1 MNEFLTISRIAAIP
15 LAGILWSCI
24 WGLNEIR
31 KFTGEYPV
39 AFNWHTGKDFALAAS
54 YIALGCA
61 SGLMLWGIFNGIE
74 VITWRG
80 LLLVAGIF
88 GIFLF
93 FGKFR
98 PWAKWIKRTV
108 PVDRHWADKSH
119 PTAQEL
125 AALSHELRMAFLN
138 GPAECLRVMPKA
150 IAAIETLAAERPEI
164 ERLRA
169 DMVSIVSELR
179 YRLNASTLD
188 PVTAAHI
195 ADVLDQLDQ
204 AVRSMHD

>member
-1 MNEFLTISRIAAIP
+1 MNEILTISRVAALP
-15 LAGILWSCI
+15 LAVILWSCI

-31 KFTGEYPV
+31 KFGSEYPMG
-39 AFNWHTGKDFALAAS
+39 FNWHTVKDASLSAS

-61 SGLMLWGIFNGIE
+61 SGLMLWGIINGIE

-80 LLLVAGIF
+80 LMLVLGVC

-108 PVDRHWADKSH
+108 PVDRYWADKTH
-119 PTAQEL
+119 PSAQEL
-125 AALSHELRMAFLN
+125 AALSHELRTAFLN

-179 YRLNASTLD
+179 HRLNASTLD

-195 ADVLDQLDQ
+195 ADVLDRLDL
-204 AVRSMHD
+204 AVRSAHD